1 MATDKEINEQAEDFL
16 NAMAP
21 KPVPPT
27 SRIKKGTND
36 VKSSESERVTLTK
49 SDNEE
54 LSPEEQKFLMK
65 YLTVSNDVLRES
77 TSKHVLIDSKIHE
90 RLSRFVKITGKGR
103 LVNLLNNILLEFITE
118 HESMFQSILSKLI
131 NKKF

>member
-36 VKSSESERVTLTK
+36 VKTSEPERVTLTK

-77 TSKHVLIDSKIHE
+77 ASKHVLIDSKIHE

>member
-21 KPVPPT
+21 KPDPPT

-36 VKSSESERVTLTK
+36 VKSSESGRVTLTK

-77 TSKHVLIDSKIHE
+77 ASKHVLIDSKLHE

>member
-77 TSKHVLIDSKIHE
+77 ASKHVLIDSNIHE